1 MLLGKINLNIN
12 QPLVNIIIVTLN
24 RYDFTEKCL
33 ASLLAGGY
41 DSIKFFLVDNGSRAD
56 VYEYF
61 FNRHQDNP
69 KIEFTR
75 SEKNLGFG
83 AGCNLAL
90 GKIKEGYVVFLN
102 NDTEVGKYWLQP
114 IIDFMEKH
122 PDVGACQPKIK
133 DIMRKDYFEYAGAAG
148 GFMDVYGYPFTRGR
162 IFYTLEKDDGQYD
175 NIIDLTWCSGTA
187 MVTKKEALDK
197 VGYFDEAFFMYSEE
211 VDLCWR
217 LKRAGYRLVSIP
229 DSIVYH
235 HGMGTMKMSQSYKKT
250 FYLHRNGL
258 IVIIKNYC
266 IKDLIRYLPVRLLL
280 DFVAFFYYL
289 IQHPFNLNW
298 LAVVRADASVLIC
311 LPAIYKKRQEINSR
325 KIKDGGNSSYPSLY
339 RRSIVFDY
347 FILGKKKFSAIS
359 ENCLFNDLNNV
370 LNFKIRLLFVSR
382 VFVFYFKNPS
392 LLIWRFK
399 KIYNDFLKNKKAI
412 YQEKFYPGSSTRKS
426 FFYHELPFD
435 EGNQFRSCREGSKER
450 LDLLLLNE
458 DFRGKRILDLGC
470 NVGFFSLNIALYA
483 KEVVGIDHDQIAIN
497 KARELAKKYKIKNV
511 DFICD
516 KITPEL
522 LDRLGK
528 FDVVLA
534 LAILPWINKDS
545 SDALLIWQKIFEN
558 PAVYVELMSRGDG
571 LAGLENVRNNKEVK
585 LLLEKF
591 SPIVHPIGQSQGWG
605 NRTIWRCL
613 KIFGDFKKINAGF
626 QSRIEASDRFIKKS
640 RGNIY
645 GYDPQR
651 EFLALKKIEREGITP
666 IPIELAKDY
675 LIMTKLQGK
684 PFDLFCSRQKYR
696 EEFKKILKSLQ
707 KNKIFHR
714 DIRPDNLFIG
724 ADGHIYLLDF
734 GWAVLDDN
742 WYEAPKTLG
751 GTYRV
756 KNFSNKES
764 LELIFSKLR
773 D

>member
-1 MLLGKINLNIN
+1 MLFENTNLHN

-33 ASLLAGGY
+33 ASLLNGGY
-41 DSIKFFLVDNGSRAD
+41 DNIKIFLVDNGSRANVFED
-56 VYEYF
+56 F
-61 FNRHQDNP
+61 FNRHQDNC
-69 KIEFTR
+69 KLEFIR

-90 GKIKEGYVVFLN
+90 DKIKDGYVMFLN
-102 NDTEVGKYWLQP
+102 NDTETEKYWLQP
-114 IIDFMEKH
+114 IIEFMEKH

-133 DIMRKDYFEYAGAAG
+133 DIARKDYFEYAGAAG
-148 GFMDVYGYPFTRGR
+148 GFMDIYGYPFTRGR
-162 IFYTLEKDDGQYD
+162 IFYTLEKDEGQYD
-175 NIIDLTWCSGTA
+175 NVVDLAWCSGTA
-187 MVTKKEALDK
+187 MVTKKEILDK
-197 VGYFDEAFFMYSEE
+197 TGYFDDIFFMYSEE

-217 LKRAGYRLVSIP
+217 IKRAGYRLVSVPRSVI
-229 DSIVYH
+229 YH
-235 HGMGTMKMSQSYKKT
+235 YGMGTMKMNRSYKKT
-250 FYLHRNGL
+250 FYLHRNSL
-258 IVIIKNYC
+258 IVILKNYTVKNL
-266 IKDLIRYLPVRLLL
+266 IKYLPVRFFL
-280 DFVAFFYYL
+280 DIITFFYYL

-298 LAVVRADASVLIC
+298 FAVLKAYASIIVFF
-311 LPAIYKKRQEINSR
+311 PAILKKRRETNFLR
-325 KIKDGGNSSYPSLY
+325 IKDKDAAQYPFLY
-339 RRSIVFDY
+339 GRSIVFDY

-359 ENCLFNDLNNV
+359 ENFLFKDFNNV
-370 LNFKIRLLFVSR
+370 SNFKIRLLFVWR
-382 VFVFYFKNPS
+382 VLFFYLKNP
-392 LLIWRFK
+392 LLLFGRFR

-426 FFYHELPFD
+426 FFYHELPFN

-458 DFRGKRILDLGC
+458 DFRGKRVLDLGC
-470 NVGFFSLNIALYA
+470 NVGFFSLNIARYA

-497 KARELAKKYKIKNV
+497 KARELAKKYKIQNV
-511 DFICD
+511 DFICG

-534 LAILPWINKDS
+534 LAILPWIDNDS
-545 SDALLIWQKIFEN
+545 SDASLIWQKIFEN
-558 PAVYVELMSRGDG
+558 QAVYVELMYRGDG
-571 LAGLENVRNNKEVK
+571 LAGMENVRNNKAAK

-613 KIFGDFKKINAGF
+613 KNFGDFKKINSGF
-626 QSRIEASDRFIKKS
+626 QSRIEASDRFVKKS

-651 EFLALKKIEREGITP
+651 EFLALKKIEREGIAP

-675 LIMTKLQGK
+675 LIMTKLQGR
-684 PFDLFCSRQKYR
+684 PFDLSCSRQKYR
-696 EEFKKILKSLQ
+696 EEFKKIFKVLQ
-707 KNKIFHR
+707 KNRIIHR

-724 ADGHIYLLDF
+724 VDGHLYLLDF
-734 GWAVLDDN
+734 GWAVLDGD
-742 WYEAPKTLG
+742 WYAPPKTLG
-751 GTYRV
+751 GMYRV
-756 KNFSNKES
+756 ENFSNKES